1 MLCYDKLSSYH
12 RALVHAISSHVEPA
26 SFTKAIEI
34 PKWQQA
40 MQTKIQAL
48 EANDTWPLTT
58 LPPGKQAMGC
68 KWVYKL
74 KF

>member
-26 SFTKAIEI
+26 SFTQAIEI

-40 MQTKIQAL
+40 M
-48 EANDTWPLTT
+48 
-58 LPPGKQAMGC
+58 
-68 KWVYKL
+68 
-74 KF
+74 